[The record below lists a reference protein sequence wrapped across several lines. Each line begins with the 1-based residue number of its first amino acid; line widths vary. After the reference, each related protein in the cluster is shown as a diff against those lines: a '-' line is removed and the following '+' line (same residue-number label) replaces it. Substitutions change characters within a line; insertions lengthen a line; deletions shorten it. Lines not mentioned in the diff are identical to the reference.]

1 MSVLATPSGAD
12 LEQQTTYLIQ
22 PPSVQ
27 LLYTVQPPT
36 NEYQP
41 RQRWSLLK
49 ATSPGNSRH
58 SVLIYQLE
66 IGEGTLHL
74 KGAPNQDDWGYL
86 FMPSFTLRI

>member
-36 NEYQP
+36 SVSRP
-41 RQRWSLLK
+41 AWKWSLRRE
-49 ATSPGNSRH
+49 ASPGNSRH
-58 SVLIYQLE
+58 NVLTYQLE
-66 IGEGTLHL
+66 IGEGTLRL
-74 KGAPNQDDWGYL
+74 SGDDWGYL
-86 FMPSFTLRI
+86 SMPCSTLRI